1 MSDDRPLQF
10 SETQS
15 LEESASEDGDSRA
28 PAPEEWAPGT
38 VVDERY
44 ELLDEVGQGG
54 MGRVFKAEDLTL
66 HEMVALKI
74 LSVDAAR
81 DPEAVQQF
89 HREVKLARRV
99 AHRNV
104 VRTYD
109 IGTASGVPF
118 LAMEF
123 LAGSN
128 LRRVVREDTFGRRE
142 VLSTASSIADGL
154 AAAHEVGVL
163 HRDLKPEN
171 VLVGESGRVA
181 LTDFGIAGALRA
193 GGGHDTIRE
202 QGVGTPAY
210 MAPEQLRGR
219 ESMDQRVDV
228 YGLGLVVYELLAGR
242 LPWEIDD
249 PMALAVARVEDP
261 APSLSE
267 FAPEAPPELVDI
279 VDASLR
285 RDPDQRP
292 RDVEQ
297 MKRVFER
304 LAGADGV
311 GASWSPPALAD
322 DGGTM
327 DGNRP
332 TRRIDSTR
340 TGDER
345 TRVVVLP
352 FAHDDAPPLGEI
364 ATGVRQDLIYKL
376 GYWEDLEI
384 RLREAPRGASFEGAS
399 ARQVG
404 RRMQADAVVR
414 GEIYETGQ
422 RLRLRAAV
430 VSVSSGDQVWSD
442 VQSFDG
448 DEAND
453 VGAELAETIGH
464 ELTDTEPETSP
475 ESLGTPAHS
484 LLMEG
489 RHLLRERWRA
499 DIAPAI
505 ERLERAHDG
514 SPEHPR
520 VLSQLAIARA
530 RQAFLN
536 PDESDHH
543 IERAVT
549 FAREAIDRA
558 GDQWAEPRYALAMA
572 HFNDRSYGRAVATL
586 RAALEREPDYA
597 EAHELLGR
605 IQAELGP
612 LPRAV
617 EHLERALDVNPYL
630 YRALPDLLRV
640 YGFAGRWEEVDEL
653 ADRDLDSEFHRR
665 SRIGQAMRLYL
676 WRDRPALE
684 RRIEADREILEG
696 THLWFPIEVRRR
708 NEFADEFR
716 ETIDELLDGAPASR
730 RKTIVAQGAAE
741 LAAFVED
748 REAMFGY
755 LDEAVT
761 AGLTDLVWLRHCPL
775 FDSYREDSEFL
786 RRFER
791 VRGRVEALEVS
802 SGCGDALDHH
812 STA

>member
-1 MSDDRPLQF
+1 MTDDKPLEF
-10 SETQS
+10 SETQI
-15 LEESASEDGDSRA
+15 LGESSSAQGGSRET
-28 PAPEEWAPGT
+28 APEEWAPGT

-81 DPEAVQQF
+81 DPDAVQQF

-118 LAMEF
+118 LTMEF
-123 LAGSN
+123 MAGSN
-128 LRRVVREDTFGRRE
+128 LRQIVRDKAVGLRE
-142 VLSTASSIADGL
+142 VVSTASSIADGL
-154 AAAHEVGVL
+154 SAAHEVGVL

-228 YGLGLVVYELLAGR
+228 YGLGLVVYEMIAGR
-242 LPWEIDD
+242 LPWETDD
-249 PMALAVARVEDP
+249 AMALAVARVEDP

-267 FAPEAPPELVDI
+267 FTSEAPPELVDI

-292 RDVEQ
+292 EEVEQ

-304 LAGADGV
+304 LAGAE
-311 GASWSPPALAD
+311 GAAGSWSPPALAD
-322 DGGTM
+322 EGGAE
-327 DGNRP
+327 GAGHP
-332 TRRIDSTR
+332 TRQIDRTR
-340 TGDER
+340 TGDDR

-364 ATGVRQDLIYKL
+364 ATGIRQDLIYKL

-384 RLREAPRGASFEGAS
+384 RLREAPRDASFEGAS

-404 RRMQADAVVR
+404 RCMQADAVVR
-414 GEIYETGQ
+414 GEIRETGG
-422 RLRLRAAV
+422 RFRLRAAV
-430 VSVSSGDQVWSD
+430 VSVNTGDQVWGD
-442 VQSFDG
+442 VQSFGD
-448 DEAND
+448 DEANEI
-453 VGAELAETIGH
+453 GAELAETIGH

-475 ESLGTPAHS
+475 DDLPTPAHS

-489 RHLLRERWRA
+489 QHLLRERWRA

-505 ERLERAHDG
+505 ERLEQAHDRA
-514 SPEHPR
+514 PDHPR

-536 PDESDHH
+536 PDESDRH

-572 HFNDRSYGRAVATL
+572 HFNDRAYGRAVATL

-617 EHLERALDVNPYL
+617 EHLERALDINPYL

-653 ADRDLDSEFHRR
+653 AARDLDSEFHRR
-665 SRIGQAMRLYL
+665 SRVGQAIRMYL
-676 WRDRPALE
+676 WQDRPALE
-684 RRIEADREILEG
+684 RRIDADREFLEG
-696 THLWFPIEVRRR
+696 THMWFPMEVRRSG
-708 NEFADEFR
+708 EFADEFR
-716 ETIDELLDGAPASR
+716 ETIGRLLDDAPASR
-730 RKTIVAQGAAE
+730 RKTVLAQGAAE

-748 REAMFGY
+748 RDAMFGY

-761 AGLTDLVWLRHCPL
+761 SGLTDLVWLRHCPL
-775 FDSYREDSEFL
+775 FDPYRQEPEFL
-786 RRFER
+786 RRLER

-802 SGCGDALDHH
+802 SGCGGALDHH
-812 STA
+812 STP